1 MHIYLTITQT
11 EIISHKKQ
19 STKEIHMK
27 IVNQLDCSLTTVV

>member
-19 STKEIHMK
+19 STKKKIHME
-27 IVNQLDCSLTTVV
+27 IVNQLDCS